1 MPLLLVDDVSGGLA
15 DIATAARARSSA
27 TILAVTGSVGKTG
40 TKDSL
45 AEALAM
51 FGAVHASVGNLNNHI
66 GAPLSLARLPK
77 DADYA
82 VLELGMN
89 HLGEISD
96 LTRLVRPDLAMITN
110 VEATHI
116 GHFRDLA
123 QIAEAKSEIFEGLE
137 KNLGCA
143 ILNRDNAHYTFCADK
158 AKATGARIISFGR
171 SKEADVRLISSEC
184 SPDGSNIVIQVDG
197 RQLVYQIDGIGAHWA
212 FNSVGVLACIHALG
226 LDIHT
231 AATAI
236 RKVTAKAG
244 RGRQKRSRSAIPA
257 CF

>member
-1 MPLLLVDDVSGGLA
+1 
-15 DIATAARARSSA
+15 
-27 TILAVTGSVGKTG
+27 
-40 TKDSL
+40 
-45 AEALAM
+45 M

-137 KNLGCA
+137 KDLGCA

-184 SPDGSNIVIQVDG
+184 SPDGSNIVIKLMAGSLCTRSTELARTGPSIQ
-197 RQLVYQIDGIGAHWA
+197 
-212 FNSVGVLACIHALG
+212 SVCWHVSMRLG
-226 LDIHT
+226 LT
-231 AATAI
+231 SKQ
-236 RKVTAKAG
+236 R
-244 RGRQKRSRSAIPA
+244 RKRSGK
-257 CF
+257 